1 MNDTP
6 PPRVLLADGDADV
19 RRALALLL
27 QTVLGLQIVG
37 EAADLTGLSG
47 SGQAQAD
54 LLLIDWASIAPRAAQ
69 SIAQLRS
76 LNGALRVIVLST
88 RPEVRAAALAAGA
101 DAFLSK
107 VDSPEQVIATLR
119 RVIDSGATRD
129 RD

>member
-37 EAADLTGLSG
+37 EAADLTGLSA
-47 SGQAQAD
+47 SGHTQAD
-54 LLLIDWASIAPRAAQ
+54 LLLIDWASVAPRAAQ

-76 LNGALRVIVLST
+76 LNSALRVIVLST
-88 RPEVRAAALAAGA
+88 RPEVRAAALTAGA

-119 RVIDSGATRD
+119 LVLRNSSGQE
-129 RD
+129 

>member
-1 MNDTP
+1 MNDTSP
-6 PPRVLLADGDADV
+6 QRVLLADGDADV

-27 QTVLGLQIVG
+27 QTVLGLQVVG
-37 EAADLTGLSG
+37 EAADLTGLSA

-69 SIAQLRS
+69 SVSQLRS

-88 RPEVRAAALAAGA
+88 RPEVRTAALAAGA
-101 DAFLSK
+101 DGFLSK

-119 RVIDSGATRD
+119 QVLGPANMP
-129 RD
+129 

>member
-6 PPRVLLADGDADV
+6 PQRVILADGDADV

-37 EAADLTGLSG
+37 EAADLTGLSA
-47 SGQAQAD
+47 SGQNQAD
-54 LLLIDWASIAPRAAQ
+54 LLLIDWASIAPHEAQ
-69 SIAQLRS
+69 CISQLRS

-88 RPEVRAAALAAGA
+88 RPEVRTAALAAGA

-107 VDSPEQVIATLR
+107 VDPPEQVMTTLR
-119 RVIDSGATRD
+119 RVLGPDAVAVRS
-129 RD
+129 

>member
-27 QTVLGLQIVG
+27 QTVLGLQVVG
-37 EAADLTGLSG
+37 EAADLTGLSA

-69 SIAQLRS
+69 SVAQLRS
-76 LNGALRVIVLST
+76 LNGALPVIVLST

-119 RVIDSGATRD
+119 
-129 RD
+129 